1 MAIHACPKCGRECCS
16 QIELFSHSRHYTI
29 MTTIEG
35 AISMVDTDQRKPHT
49 HYETGG
55 VDMQHAVIEYNDQEN
70 VYVLK
75 DLNTAQG
82 TYVNDCRIQNAAIRL
97 APGDQIKFGYMG
109 MLYEFAVDTQQ
120 NVSCPPVHTQQMW
133 TQPLTLLQEV
143 TNEQS
148 MVGQP
153 QHMGYPGTQGQVFN
167 QNSTLPFLQTGTA
180 TLTIPSTVWTPS
192 DRNTLPRPPVSMR
205 GRPMSA
211 GSARR
216 VQTLGGTPVPSP
228 AQQMPQNV
236 RNGWVNGMAG
246 RHQVN
251 QNADISRVQEKE
263 QKIMQLNEEVGR
275 LRDIEMES
283 FRKDAYI
290 QTLQQVVNDL
300 KSKFGEQQPLIMGQD
315 VNLTQRICQLENEV
329 TAKDQ
334 ELNAVKEQ
342 LSGFKV
348 QQQSPSMMV
357 LETDNKENS
366 QLKIELERAKKEKNI
381 TSGLVTQMQK
391 DMANKDTTVSRLTRE
406 IEALRKEVR
415 ERDIQISSV
424 SNKLSKS
431 KDTPLKSTED
441 RDAREKELISLRQK
455 FKTAENKMQE
465 QQELINTLKQELEK
479 SKVSIF
485 DEKSQQ
491 KKLETQIDQLKS
503 ELSDVQRT
511 ERVVRIDLEQAT
523 KRLER
528 FRNRVVQSAYAS
540 GSTKTPEGEITDD
553 QLVETLKK
561 LVEERTEFHNKVKE
575 MEKQLKL
582 TDSSSNV
589 FKRNI
594 TKLRTDLEKSIENLK
609 SNGFLVSSLKH
620 EMDLLQSVTGD
631 ESVLWM
637 RDCLLQLLTHVSTWE
652 KEIETSLQTC
662 GININLSND
671 GPGKHVVSLHSKL
684 QVVQKEKEN
693 LEAKL
698 ANTEKQFMSEL
709 EMKIQVMKEENENR
723 VKDAIEKTKAEG
735 EEKLNK
741 AIEELKFVEAEKREN
756 AVVGEQKKMEEL
768 HVTIEQLRENL
779 QEKQREYEERLQEA
793 STTIQQID
801 EYKAVQTELEAMIQA
816 LETEKLELNA
826 QLSLEAQDRDKKYE
840 QDIEAFKEQNK
851 QHSVTICAME
861 ERLIK
866 LMKKNKDYQEEIS
879 VLKKTLQDMKT
890 EMIQLKDKAA
900 AAAHTKPAPPPK
912 PKVIVQKPSE
922 DYVAMEQL
930 VVVLRKENS
939 DLKNTLQSRDDII
952 LGLRRDLAGAHARL
966 SDITGELS
974 ENQKQEMEKHR
985 EKLILKEK
993 EIEGLRQQMVKLS
1006 KIIDKQKDEIK
1017 VLQKQL
1023 SEEKSISIKFQSN
1036 MDEKNRRIKELELE
1050 VEQEKLEQKKQLEL
1064 LDQEGKITSELTALG
1079 AQCRGERHEQVITRQ
1094 REALAEL
1101 RLRCKSLEQSKPP
1114 LPTQDQALQQVIM
1127 LKKELAEIK
1136 VNQAMSENS
1145 ELSSGLERE
1154 VSRARGML
1162 GSVNAEA
1169 DMERSAH
1176 RETMDALDASESS
1189 YMTLLR
1195 AMASCLEMESVDGL
1209 RPIGHIP
1216 KDERERLLLE
1226 RENMCQVLA
1235 NRIKVLRERIAR
1247 KEELLQGYE
1256 RDLAKLR
1263 QAQELASRNSVQ
1275 VDNLAN
1281 DVKSRTEETQ
1291 YLRESLSRTRDRLD
1305 QEKRLNKAIKQRK
1318 TFHLE
1323 NERSHQEHVPASHH
1337 CKEEDIFGK
1346 SSARRKVN
1354 KESLRRKNYEINTL
1368 KKELCNKEQT
1378 LYDTENRLYTLES
1391 SIGMEK
1397 RREQEIIES

>member
-1 MAIHACPKCGRECCS
+1 MRAFLRGHDGNDH
-16 QIELFSHSRHYTI
+16 QIQSKL
-29 MTTIEG
+29 TTVGCEG
-35 AISMVDTDQRKPHT
+35 CDVLIKTV
-49 HYETGG
+49 G
-55 VDMQHAVIEYNDQEN
+55 VDVQHAVIEYNDQEN
-70 VYVLK
+70 VFVLK

-109 MLYEFAVDTQQ
+109 TLYEFVVDTQQ
-120 NVSCPPVHTQQMW
+120 SVSCPPVRTQQTVW
-133 TQPLTLLQEV
+133 NQPLTLLQEV

-148 MVGQP
+148 MLGQP
-153 QHMGYPGTQGQVFN
+153 PQHVSYTTQGQVFN
-167 QNSTLPFLQTGTA
+167 QTSTLPFLQTGTA
-180 TLTIPSTVWTPS
+180 CITIPSTVWTPS
-192 DRNTLPRPPVSMR
+192 DRNNLPRPPVSMR
-205 GRPMSA
+205 GRPLSA

-216 VQTLGGTPVPSP
+216 VQTMGAPPVPSP
-228 AQQMPQNV
+228 APSMPQSV

-246 RHQVN
+246 RQQVN
-251 QNADISRVQEKE
+251 QNVDINRVQEKE

-275 LRDIEMES
+275 LRDVEMES

-290 QTLQQVVNDL
+290 QTLQQMVNDL
-300 KSKFGEQQPLIMGQD
+300 KSKFAEQQPLIMGQD
-315 VNLTQRICQLENEV
+315 VNLTQKICQLENDV
-329 TAKDQ
+329 TTKEQ
-334 ELNAVKEQ
+334 ELSAVREQ
-342 LSGFKV
+342 LSRLQF
-348 QQQSPSMMV
+348 QQQPSPVSV
-357 LETDNKENS
+357 LETDNKETS

-391 DMANKDTTVSRLTRE
+391 DMSSKDTTISKLTRE
-406 IEALRKEVR
+406 IETLRKEVR
-415 ERDIQISSV
+415 ERDIQISTV

-431 KDTPLKSTED
+431 KETPVRSPED
-441 RDAREKELISLRQK
+441 RDAREKEIISLRQDLDYFEK
-455 FKTAENKMQE
+455 YKTAENKMQE
-465 QQELINTLKQELEK
+465 QEELISTLKQELEK

-485 DEKSQQ
+485 DEKSLQ

-528 FRNRVVQSAYAS
+528 FRNRVIQAAYSS
-540 GSTKTPEGEITDD
+540 GSTKAPEGEISDD
-553 QLVETLKK
+553 QLVDTLKK
-561 LVEERTEFHNKVKE
+561 LAEERSEFQSKVKE

-594 TKLRTDLEKSIENLK
+594 TKLRTDLEKTIENLK

-620 EMDLLQSVTGD
+620 EMDLLQSVTGE
-631 ESVLWM
+631 ESIVWM
-637 RDCLLQLLTHVSTWE
+637 RDLLLQLLTNVSTWE

-671 GPGKHVVSLHSKL
+671 GPGKHIVSMHSKL
-684 QVVQKEKEN
+684 QVLQKEKEN
-693 LEAKL
+693 LETKL
-698 ANTEKQFMSEL
+698 SNTEKQFMSEL
-709 EMKIQVMKEENENR
+709 ERKVQVMKEENENLI
-723 VKDAIEKTKAEG
+723 KDAIERTQAEG

-756 AVVGEQKKMEEL
+756 AIAGEQKKMEEL
-768 HVTIEQLRENL
+768 QATIDQLRVNL
-779 QEKQREYEERLQEA
+779 QEKQREFEERLQEA

-801 EYKAVQTELEAMIQA
+801 EYKAVQAELEARIQT
-816 LETEKLELNA
+816 LESEKLELNT
-826 QLSLEAQDRDKKYE
+826 QLSTEAQDRDKKYE

-866 LMKKNKDYQEEIS
+866 LMKKNKDYQEEIT
-879 VLKKTLQDMKT
+879 VLKKTIQEMKT
-890 EMIQLKDKAA
+890 EMIQLKEKAA

-922 DYVAMEQL
+922 NFVAMEQL

-939 DLKNTLQSRDDII
+939 DLKNTLQSRDDLI
-952 LGLRRDLAGAHARL
+952 LGLRKDLAGAHARL

-974 ENQKQEMEKHR
+974 ESQKQDMEKHK
-985 EKLILKEK
+985 EKLVQRER
-993 EIEGLRQQMVKLS
+993 EIEGLRLQMAKLS

-1017 VLQKQL
+1017 TLQKQL
-1023 SEEKSISIKFQSN
+1023 SEEKSISIKFKSN
-1036 MDEKNRRIKELELE
+1036 MDDKNRRIKELEQL
-1050 VEQEKLEQKKQLEL
+1050 VEQEKMEQKKQLDL
-1064 LDQEGKITSELTALG
+1064 LDQEGRITSELTALG
-1079 AQCRGERHEQVITRQ
+1079 AQCRGERHEQVISRQ

-1101 RLRCKSLEQSKPP
+1101 RLRCKNLEQSKPP

-1136 VNQAMSENS
+1136 ANQALSENN

-1162 GSVNAEA
+1162 GTVNAEA

-1216 KDERERLLLE
+1216 KDERDRLLVE
-1226 RENMCQVLA
+1226 RENTCQILA
-1235 NRIKVLRERIAR
+1235 NRIKVLQERIAR

-1263 QAQELASRNSVQ
+1263 QAQELANRNSVQ
-1275 VDNLAN
+1275 VENLAN

-1323 NERSHQEHVPASHH
+1323 NERVHQQQVPASHH
-1337 CKEEDIFGK
+1337 CKPEDIFGK
-1346 SSARRKVN
+1346 SSATK
-1354 KESLRRKNYEINTL
+1354 KATKDSLRRKNYEISTL
-1368 KKELCNKEQT
+1368 KKELCNKEQS
-1378 LYDTENRLYTLES
+1378 LYDTENRLYTLEN

>member
-1 MAIHACPKCGRECCS
+1 MRGHDGS
-16 QIELFSHSRHYTI
+16 DHQILSKL
-29 MTTIEG
+29 TTVGCEG
-35 AISMVDTDQRKPHT
+35 CDLVIKTA
-49 HYETGG
+49 G

-82 TYVNDCRIQNAAIRL
+82 TYVNECRVQNAAIRM

-109 MLYEFAVDTQQ
+109 MPYEFVVDNQPS
-120 NVSCPPVHTQQMW
+120 VSCPPVHSQQTW
-133 TQPLTLLQEV
+133 NQPLTLLQEV

-148 MVGQP
+148 MLGQP
-153 QHMGYPGTQGQVFN
+153 QHMSYSTTQGQIFN
-167 QNSTLPFLQTGTA
+167 QTSTLPFLQTGTA
-180 TLTIPSTVWTPS
+180 CITIPSTVWTPS
-192 DRNTLPRPPVSMR
+192 DRNNLPRPPISMR
-205 GRPMSA
+205 GRPLSA

-216 VQTLGGTPVPSP
+216 VQTMGAPPIPSP
-228 AQQMPQNV
+228 APSMQQSV

-246 RHQVN
+246 RQQVN
-251 QNADISRVQEKE
+251 QNVDINKVQEKE

-275 LRDIEMES
+275 LRDVEMES

-290 QTLQQVVNDL
+290 QTLQQLVNDL
-300 KSKFGEQQPLIMGQD
+300 KTKFAEQQPLIMGQD
-315 VNLTQRICQLENEV
+315 VNLTQKICQLENEV
-329 TAKDQ
+329 TSKEQ

-342 LSGFKV
+342 LSRLQLHQPV
-348 QQQSPSMMV
+348 SPVSV
-357 LETDNKENS
+357 FETENKETN

-391 DMANKDTTVSRLTRE
+391 DMSNKDTTISKLTRE
-406 IEALRKEVR
+406 IETLRKEVR

-431 KDTPLKSTED
+431 KDTPLKSSED
-441 RDAREKELISLRQK
+441 RDAREKEIMSLRQK
-455 FKTAENKMQE
+455 YKTAENKMQE
-465 QQELINTLKQELEK
+465 QEELINTLKQELEK

-503 ELSDVQRT
+503 ELSDIQRT

-528 FRNRVVQSAYAS
+528 FRNRVVQAAYSS
-540 GSTKTPEGEITDD
+540 GSTKAPEGEITDD
-553 QLVETLKK
+553 QLVDTLKK
-561 LVEERTEFHNKVKE
+561 LTEERTEFHNKVKE

-609 SNGFLVSSLKH
+609 TNGFLVSSLKH
-620 EMDLLQSVTGD
+620 EMELLQSVTGE
-631 ESVLWM
+631 ESILWM
-637 RDCLLQLLTHVSTWE
+637 RDCLVQLLTNVSSWE

-671 GPGKHVVSLHSKL
+671 GPGKHIVSMHSKL
-684 QVVQKEKEN
+684 QILQKEKEN
-693 LEAKL
+693 LETKL
-698 ANTEKQFMSEL
+698 ANTEKEFKSEL
-709 EMKIQVMKEENENR
+709 EMKIKVMKEENENL
-723 VKDAIEKTKAEG
+723 VKDAIEKTRAEG
-735 EEKLNK
+735 EETLNK
-741 AIEELKFVEAEKREN
+741 AIEELKFVESEKREN
-756 AVVGEQKKMEEL
+756 AIAGEQKKIEEL
-768 HVTIEQLRENL
+768 QVTIDQLRVNL
-779 QEKQREYEERLQEA
+779 QERQREFEERLQEA
-793 STTIQQID
+793 SSTIHQID
-801 EYKAVQTELEAMIQA
+801 EYKAIQEELEARIKA
-816 LETEKLELNA
+816 LESEKLELST
-826 QLSLEAQDRDKKYE
+826 QLSSEAQDRDKKYE
-840 QDIEAFKEQNK
+840 QDIEAYKEQNK

-866 LMKKNKDYQEEIS
+866 LMKKNKDYQEEIT
-879 VLKKTLQDMKT
+879 VLKKTIQEMKT

-912 PKVIVQKPSE
+912 PKVIVQKPSQ

-939 DLKNTLQSRDDII
+939 DLKNTIQSRDDVI

-974 ENQKQEMEKHR
+974 ESQKQEMEKHK
-985 EKLILKEK
+985 EKLVQRER
-993 EIEGLRQQMVKLS
+993 EIEGLRLQMAKLS

-1017 VLQKQL
+1017 NLQKQL
-1023 SEEKSISIKFQSN
+1023 SEEKAISIKFQSN

-1050 VEQEKLEQKKQLEL
+1050 VENEKMEQKKQLDL
-1064 LDQEGKITSELTALG
+1064 LDQEGRITSELTALG

-1101 RLRCKSLEQSKPP
+1101 RLRCKNLEHAKPP

-1136 VNQAMSENS
+1136 ANQALSENS

-1189 YMTLLR
+1189 YITLLR

-1216 KDERERLLLE
+1216 KDERERLLVE
-1226 RENMCQVLA
+1226 RENTCQILA
-1235 NRIKVLRERIAR
+1235 NRIKVLLERIAR

-1263 QAQELASRNSVQ
+1263 QAQELANRNSTQ
-1275 VDNLAN
+1275 VENLAN

-1323 NERSHQEHVPASHH
+1323 NERIHQQQVPASHH

-1346 SSARRKVN
+1346 SSARRKAS
-1354 KESLRRKNYEINTL
+1354 KDSLRRKNYEISTL
-1368 KKELCNKEQT
+1368 KKELCTKEQS
-1378 LYDTENRLYTLES
+1378 LYDTENRLYMIENS
-1391 SIGMEK
+1391 VGMERK
-1397 RREQEIIES
+1397 REQEIIES